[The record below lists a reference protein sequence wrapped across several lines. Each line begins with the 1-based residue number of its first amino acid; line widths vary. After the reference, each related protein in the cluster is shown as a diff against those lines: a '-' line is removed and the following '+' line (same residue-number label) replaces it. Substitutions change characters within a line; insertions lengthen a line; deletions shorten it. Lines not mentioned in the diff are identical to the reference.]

1 MESVDSNKPSTAAT
15 TTTTTQ
21 ASNKNAEESRE
32 LDNVND
38 NVQNDNRNAKNEHDE
53 EDDIFNFDEED
64 SKSKSEV
71 NKFSESD
78 QEREED
84 LSDSEADFPN
94 HKTVLNDITSN
105 ISFNPLSAVEIIQSQ
120 QSNAKT
126 TLGNT
131 RNYSCSL
138 PRNIPNYRMRSYQT
152 GNMSFSKS
160 SEDDDLDEYS
170 SNKKDLKKNKANKR
184 QKQQSSL
191 STNQAFDELLDEI
204 ESGDEETKANKPVN
218 MDNVDENDI
227 GKAISHLAS
236 SIVAKD
242 GRELFGGL
250 PNRRVPITSIS
261 QSYF

>member
-1 MESVDSNKPSTAAT
+1 MESVNSNKT
-15 TTTTTQ
+15 TTTTTKTQ
-21 ASNKNAEESRE
+21 TNSKNADESRE

-38 NVQNDNRNAKNEHDE
+38 NLENDNRNAKNEHDD

-64 SKSKSEV
+64 SKSKNQA

-84 LSDSEADFPN
+84 LSDSETDFTN
-94 HKTVLNDITSN
+94 HKTVLNDISSTIGN
-105 ISFNPLSAVEIIQSQ
+105 NPLSAVQMIQSQ
-120 QSNAKT
+120 QSTTKT
-126 TLGNT
+126 TLSNT

-204 ESGDEETKANKPVN
+204 ESGDEETKTNKPVN
-218 MDNVDENDI
+218 IDDMDENDI

>member
-1 MESVDSNKPSTAAT
+1 MESVNASNLST
-15 TTTTTQ
+15 TTPQ
-21 ASNKNAEESRE
+21 ASIKNADESRA

-38 NVQNDNRNAKNEHDE
+38 KLENDNRNAKNLHDD
-53 EDDIFNFDEED
+53 EDDIFNFDEQD
-64 SKSKSEV
+64 SNEKSQT

-84 LSDSEADFPN
+84 YSDSETDLPS
-94 HKTVLNDITSN
+94 HKTVLNDISSSIGN
-105 ISFNPLSAVEIIQSQ
+105 NPLGAVQIIQPQ
-120 QSNAKT
+120 QPNAKN

-160 SEDDDLDEYS
+160 SEDDDLDES
-170 SNKKDLKKNKANKR
+170 SSKKKDLKKNKAIKR

-191 STNQAFDELLDEI
+191 NTNQAFDELLDEI
-204 ESGDEETKANKPVN
+204 ESGDEETKTNKPVN
-218 MDNVDENDI
+218 IEDMDENDI